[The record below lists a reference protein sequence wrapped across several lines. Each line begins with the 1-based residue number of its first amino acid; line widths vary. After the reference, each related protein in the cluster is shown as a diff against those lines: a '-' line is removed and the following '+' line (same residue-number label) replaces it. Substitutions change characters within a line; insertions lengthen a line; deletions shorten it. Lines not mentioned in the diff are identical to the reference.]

1 MDRVLR
7 FLSIAVFFFKLN
19 KRQNHQYASVWEYQ
33 LTLYSRYI
41 LNVTCRNLSWFVE
54 FIYFIIKFHTI
65 QHLAHRACKRR
76 SRTFGWYCTLR
87 IYQQTNHYSR
97 FSIPFSVTKF
107 SHMKKRAIEGRYQH
121 VENVLNDWQIC
132 TVIHKGI
139 HVHMQDIFF
148 DKSYW

>member
-1 MDRVLR
+1 MPLGLSPLHGWNIADTAYNHCKQTDWLLLWLDRVLR

-41 LNVTCRNLSWFVE
+41 LNVTCRNLSWYVE

-107 SHMKKRAIEGRYQH
+107 SHMKKGQ
-121 VENVLNDWQIC
+121 
-132 TVIHKGI
+132 
-139 HVHMQDIFF
+139 
-148 DKSYW
+148 